1 MLNFLKYTF
10 ASLLGS
16 LLAGLIGFFLFI
28 AFLVGLASLGTETIN
43 TSSNSVLSL
52 KLNKPIVE
60 RAEENPLSDLDIQFK
75 GFDFSSELGL
85 DQILES
91 IEAAMYDDNI
101 KGLYLNPSYIMAGFG
116 TVEEIRTAIIHF
128 KESGKFVYAYA
139 EALDAKSYYLCSAAD
154 KIAFNPQG
162 MLEFK
167 GLSGSVSFY
176 KEALN
181 KLGIQMEVI
190 RHGKFKSAVEPFITD
205 HMSPES
211 KEQMQRYLDSLWGEM
226 LNQIATSRN
235 LSVENLNAIADQNTL
250 FEDGT
255 QLINY
260 GLIDTLLYK
269 DQVLDELAVL
279 TGNSIGSPIPA
290 ISPDKYAKT
299 LVANDQS
306 YTRNRIAVIYAE
318 GGIDIST
325 DGINSEELAK
335 TIREARKDSL
345 VKAVVLR
352 VNSPGGSAY
361 GSEQVWREVELTTE
375 TKPLVVSMGDYAAS
389 GGYYIACAADEIF
402 AENTTITGSIGIYAQ
417 IPNATELLTE
427 KMGITQDFVGTNE
440 NAVFLP
446 TGGIIPVL
454 SRPLNVFEQTKLQRY
469 IEHGYDVFIT
479 RVAEGRGMS
488 KAAVDSIGQGR
499 VWAARDALNLQL
511 IDEIGSLD
519 AAIQRAAELANIDN
533 YFIRKLPELE
543 DPFSFIVKDAST
555 YMKNLWLKNEL
566 GHEYRAYMHI
576 KDAIK
581 QSGVLTMM
589 PYQIT
594 IQ

>member
-361 GSEQVWREVELTTE
+361 GSEQVWREVKLTTE